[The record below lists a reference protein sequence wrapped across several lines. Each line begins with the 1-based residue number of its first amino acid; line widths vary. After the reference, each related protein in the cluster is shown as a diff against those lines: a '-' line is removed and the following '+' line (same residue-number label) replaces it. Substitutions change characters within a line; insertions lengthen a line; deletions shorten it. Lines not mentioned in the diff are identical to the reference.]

1 MKQQSLKGGD
11 FLPKKKD
18 LLRVFLDSKSGESVL
33 EAGHTRQRVYLFKDI
48 V

>member
-11 FLPKKKD
+11 FFRKEED
-18 LLRVFLDSKSGESVL
+18 LLRVFLGSKSGESVL
-33 EAGHTRQRVYLFKDI
+33 EAGHTRQRVYLLKDI